1 MDFEAL
7 AAKFVES
14 NAKARSLRNEWSSKM
29 LKAMTSD
36 SDDLLNGIIN
46 EFVDRTAE
54 GSTAEA
60 PGPPGA
66 NSSVDDSGSVQLAT
80 EGTSEASGERDGGE
94 SLVRGTDGAG
104 I

>member
-14 NAKARSLRNEWSSKM
+14 NAKARSLRNEWSSKI

-36 SDDLLNGIIN
+36 SDEMLNGIIN
-46 EFVDRTAE
+46 EFIDRTAE

-60 PGPPGA
+60 SRPTGQD
-66 NSSVDDSGSVQLAT
+66 SSVDD
-80 EGTSEASGERDGGE
+80 GG
-94 SLVRGTDGAG
+94 G

>member
-14 NAKARSLRNEWSSKM
+14 NAKARSLRNEWSSKI

-36 SDDLLNGIIN
+36 SDELLNGIIN
-46 EFVDRTAE
+46 EFIDRTAE
-54 GSTAEA
+54 GSTSEA
-60 PGPPGA
+60 PGQAGA
-66 NSSVDDSGSVQLAT
+66 DSSVDDGGS
-80 EGTSEASGERDGGE
+80 
-94 SLVRGTDGAG
+94 